1 MCSGSAKQTADDAAI
16 SVTSALRKAIRSA
29 AVDVYG
35 ALQFIKAEGVGQF
48 IPRSLAT
55 SRSLRKMIK
64 FGWEGRNLSAWPRL
78 ECGTTDVA
86 RDFQMPAAASGKFLG
101 KLRQTSGRLKNSRG
115 SVGGRRLLT
124 YELGR
129 QLHC

>member
-29 AVDVYG
+29 AVDVYMYG

-55 SRSLRKMIK
+55 SRSLRKMMK
-64 FGWEGRNLSAWPRL
+64 FGWEGS
-78 ECGTTDVA
+78 
-86 RDFQMPAAASGKFLG
+86 S
-101 KLRQTSGRLKNSRG
+101 
-115 SVGGRRLLT
+115 
-124 YELGR
+124 
-129 QLHC
+129 